1 MKLGI
6 KMGKI
11 INIVEAII
19 GFIGALFFF
28 LYYTG
33 RLKYTGDKELRR
45 QRRVEKYGWL
55 FVFVIILLLI
65 CSLGLIINTFT

>member
-1 MKLGI
+1 VRN

-11 INIVEAII
+11 INLVEAII
-19 GFIGALFFF
+19 GLIGAFFFF

-33 RLKYTGDKELRR
+33 RLNYSGDKELRR
-45 QRRVEKYGWL
+45 KNRVEKYGWV

-65 CSLGLIINTFT
+65 CSLGLIIKTFT